1 MILCLVCL
9 CQLPGPLRAPGIAGF
24 LRDDTGQLVGDVR
37 DDGVDPALEGAGIDC
52 DREHHDE
59 RAHRDPLERLDALL
73 VLQVSEDPLHCL
85 LSPLLPSF
93 TMVSLRSSLRLAAAP
108 PRYLLPRLPP
118 LIRRCLDSAA
128 PRTPSRLRSRC
139 TPVPAPPRPFAL
151 AGSGTPRLPVR
162 PGPARSLRPRPAG
175 RPARAPRTPPEPVH
189 RCGRASRP
197 RAPPRCSPPLP
208 FQLSGKRRR

>member
-108 PRYLLPRLPP
+108 PRYLLPPP
-118 LIRRCLDSAA
+118 PPPPPARPCPAPAA
-128 PRTPSRLRSRC
+128 PRTPPRLRSRC
-139 TPVPAPPRPFAL
+139 TPVPAPPRPFDL

-162 PGPARSLRPRPAG
+162 PGPARSLRPRPA
-175 RPARAPRTPPEPVH
+175 RPPARAPRTPPEPVH
-189 RCGRASRP
+189 RCGTGPRP
-197 RAPPRCSPPLP
+197 RGPA
-208 FQLSGKRRR
+208 